1 MTEYAATN
9 PSEDFAESFMVFVLK
24 EKPAKSTADF
34 IHKDQKILFFYDFP
48 ELVEIRDFIR
58 NNL

>member
-24 EKPAKSTADF
+24 EKPTKSTIA
-34 IHKDQKILFFYDFP
+34 DQKILFFYDFP
-48 ELVEIRDFIR
+48 ELVEMRDFIR
-58 NNL
+58 SNL